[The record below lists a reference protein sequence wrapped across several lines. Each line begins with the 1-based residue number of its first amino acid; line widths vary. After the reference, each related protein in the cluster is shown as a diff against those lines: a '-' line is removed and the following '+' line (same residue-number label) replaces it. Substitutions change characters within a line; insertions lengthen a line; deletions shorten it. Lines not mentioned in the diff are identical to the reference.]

1 MHVCKRGIKRIK
13 RGQCGKCNSGV
24 GCKLEEAQKR
34 ELLLVCVEEESL
46 PRGDDVG
53 GRG

>member
-1 MHVCKRGIKRIK
+1 MQICKGAVKRI
-13 RGQCGKCNSGV
+13 RGQCGKYDSGV
-24 GCKLEEAQKR
+24 GCKPEEAQKT
-34 ELLLVCVEEESL
+34 ELLLVCVQGESL